1 MKRIKVIA
9 ILFILFSAGLM
20 NYHDNSTASVNF
32 FNGSETVV
40 CADSKNISKNPAP
53 LPQNY
58 KVNEIMPCTDSDID
72 YSGAGQ
78 KMSSGKTYEASMVI
92 L

>member
-1 MKRIKVIA
+1 
-9 ILFILFSAGLM
+9 M
-20 NYHDNSTASVNF
+20 NFHDHSMTSVCF
-32 FNGSETVV
+32 WNGSEVMM